1 MATTARARLYGRL
14 LSSPS
19 SKRRQLPWHLRVAQG
34 VRGAGS
40 RNYISALKTGSD
52 DLYQGK
58 HI

>member
-1 MATTARARLYGRL
+1 L